1 MLNNI
6 LSKINSQTKEFIGI
20 TLNSNGL
27 LEVIITSRS
36 NNSVSKYTNRF
47 IEYNPITRE
56 VNNYDNL
63 RNEIESALDELK
75 ISPKNCNVT
84 LVMPNVIFGISTLPE
99 MLSGDEIASALTS
112 EVEESY
118 IFKKEDPVISWEK
131 LNDSIDS
138 DDGMQKIVYSAI
150 QESALNELR
159 RISTELGIKLIS
171 VQSSISALFKGLSFT
186 DVVNKVTKGEKSPWN
201 VLLISSTSYSI
212 FNFVGDKLCNYFE
225 EPLAVKSFTDEEVY
239 SAVSSM
245 ASVSLQNF
253 AAANL
258 LVISETDEVS
268 AEVISTKLGFDG
280 IPYYIEQ
287 NKFQQSPPIDVDLN
301 VLPTFIP
308 QITITAVGSSVDH
321 FESKFFKFNYLITK
335 DGSSSFEAG
344 DLITIGDFTFEL
356 TKEKAQIITVALV
369 CTFLIIFGLACLFL
383 SQINSKINEKLNTL
397 IAEETRLQ
405 QELNQNQNQQPTIN
419 IETTIESIIKANRKK
434 MLYYDA
440 LSYGIPEK
448 LWIEHFYAG
457 PNNAIG
463 INGVAVD
470 SGDIAL
476 FLKGIREVAGESRVS
491 VTKLTISGDDEIN
504 STGKEL
510 YSFELASQSYNSTN
524 QSQTNQSQA
533 QPQPQ
538 QNINS
543 QQLPPANSPS
553 VPPPI
558 IPSGK

>member
-212 FNFVGDKLCNYFE
+212 FNFIGDKLCNYFE

-308 QITITAVGSSVDH
+308 QITITAIGSSVDH

-476 FLKGIREVAGESRVS
+476 FLKGIREVAGESGVS

-524 QSQTNQSQA
+524 QSQA

-538 QNINS
+538 QNTNS

>member
-308 QITITAVGSSVDH
+308 QITITAIGSSVDH

-538 QNINS
+538 QNTNS